1 MVTWPQVRDA
11 VRGMLANVQAVFRPK
26 AADVSEQRRLE
37 GERALLGSNAR
48 GALTTLSQAVM
59 RAPAAAGPEPLLA
72 LALWAR
78 SDALLQLRHFQHSLD
93 DVQLSLKSG
102 LPEDKRYATAE
113 WQGFR
118 MKSHPSISSLVAE
131 VLVV

>member
-1 MVTWPQVRDA
+1 
-11 VRGMLANVQAVFRPK
+11 MLANVQAVFRPK

-37 GERALLGSNAR
+37 GERALLGSNVR

-59 RAPAAAGPEPLLA
+59 RAPALAPAAAGPEPLLA

-102 LPEDKRYATAE
+102 LPEDKRYATGVA
-113 WQGFR
+113 R
-118 MKSHPSISSLVAE
+118 ISSFVRSPSDVRKVPLFVFAFF
-131 VLVV
+131 LGA